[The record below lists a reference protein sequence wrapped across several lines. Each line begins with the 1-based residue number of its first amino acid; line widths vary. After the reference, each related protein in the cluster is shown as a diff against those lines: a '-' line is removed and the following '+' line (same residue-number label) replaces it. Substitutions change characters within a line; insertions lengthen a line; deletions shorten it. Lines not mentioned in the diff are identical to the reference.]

1 MYVLLVSG
9 LRVGSSSDGLPL
21 QLLADFVGGRLGG
34 EDELAL
40 AGKVVRVVICGD
52 SLAAPEITRRNYG
65 KENSEGL
72 RKRLESTTNFK
83 QVRTNAISQLIR

>member
-21 QLLADFVGGRLGG
+21 QMLADFIGGRLGG
-34 EDELAL
+34 EDELSL
-40 AGKVVRVVICGD
+40 ASKVARVVICGD
-52 SLAAPEITRRNYG
+52 SLASPEITRRNYG
-65 KENSEGL
+65 KENGEGL

-83 QVRTNAISQLIR
+83 QVWFTSLRG